1 MIFQDSGNPLL
12 PHDMVKDQIMH
23 FNLWQPP
30 NYSAEPNWDKFQN
43 IPKCLI

>member
-23 FNLWQPP
+23 FNLWQ